1 MFFKRVVYVFI
12 ILILIC
18 GTCFGADEEVIDSQK
33 DALGINNFL
42 NETKRYNTGFENID
56 YSKLFSDAV
65 SGSVN
70 IDFMITRG
78 FSILGQEVKG
88 AINILGTVM
97 VIIIIHSILKNISES
112 LGNESTGKI
121 AYFIQFI
128 LIIIILMKS
137 YNEIIIYIKETISL
151 LTDFTY
157 ILIPILIS
165 LIISTG
171 YVTSGLVMQSIILFS
186 ITFISKTIINF
197 IFPILVV
204 STVLGII
211 SNISDR
217 FNVQK
222 LAKYFKSSIV
232 WILCIVLTI
241 FTGIL
246 SLETSL
252 SQGVDQVSAKATK
265 SAVSSFV
272 PVVGKIL
279 GDTVETVLGCAGI
292 LKNTVG
298 FIGIIGVIG
307 ICIVPIIRVGV
318 LTVTYY
324 LASGLCEVVAD
335 KKIVNI
341 LEQMGD
347 SFKIL
352 FAIIT
357 SMSLMMIIGVT
368 IIMKISLGT

>member
-1 MFFKRVVYVFI
+1 MRRKVLSVFI
-12 ILILIC
+12 ILIFIHSVVL
-18 GTCFGADEEVIDSQK
+18 GSNEEVIDSQM
-33 DALGINNFL
+33 DTLGVNNFL
-42 NETKRYNTGFENID
+42 SETKKYNTGFEDID
-56 YSKLFSDAV
+56 YSKLFSDSV

-78 FSILGQEVKG
+78 FSILGQEVKS
-88 AINILGTVM
+88 AINVLGTIL
-97 VIIIIHSILKNISES
+97 VIIVIHSILKSISES

-121 AYFIQFI
+121 AYFVQFI
-128 LIIIILMKS
+128 LIVIILMKS
-137 YNEIIIYIKETISL
+137 YNEIIMYIKDTISL

-171 YVTSGLVMQSIILFS
+171 YISSGLVIQSIILFS
-186 ITFISKTIINF
+186 ITFISKTIINI
-197 IFPILVV
+197 IFPILIV
-204 STVLGII
+204 STVLGIV
-211 SNISDR
+211 SNISDKVG
-217 FNVQK
+217 VQK
-222 LAKYFKSSIV
+222 LSKYFKSSIV
-232 WILCIVLTI
+232 WVLCIILTI
-241 FTGIL
+241 FTGLI

-265 SAVSSFV
+265 SAISSFV

-292 LKNTVG
+292 LKNTIG

-307 ICIVPIIRVGV
+307 ICIIPVIRVGV
-318 LTVTYY
+318 LTLTYY
-324 LASGLCEVVAD
+324 LASGLCEVIAD
-335 KKIVNI
+335 KRIVNI

-352 FAIIT
+352 FAIVT